1 MRRVELTVPLALIE
15 DLGILS
21 ARFFRH
27 NDSVEVLQSL
37 SVRPPIV
44 ALFVRV
50 RRRGRFKDP
59 ETVRREARGIAR
71 RYRLERFEVL
81 SADPKRGEYVAWIEW
96 RLPASLRKGLSDL
109 TGIVPLEL
117 SKTGRREAKAVLLA
131 SEAALPRLREVL
143 DGLGAGYTV
152 RTVQSAPA
160 TTLRPLAALTAR
172 QRDFLALAHRLGYY
186 ESPAKVS
193 LERIAGLVGVS
204 KQALS
209 KHLRV
214 AERKVLATAL
224 RNA

>member
-1 MRRVELTVPLALIE
+1 MRRVELTVPLALPE
-15 DLGILS
+15 DLAILS

-27 NDSVEVLQSL
+27 NPAVE
-37 SVRPPIV
+37 P
-44 ALFVRV
+44 
-50 RRRGRFKDP
+50 
-59 ETVRREARGIAR
+59 
-71 RYRLERFEVL
+71 
-81 SADPKRGEYVAWIEW
+81 
-96 RLPASLRKGLSDL
+96 
-109 TGIVPLEL
+109 
-117 SKTGRREAKAVLLA
+117 SKAGPRAAKAVLLA

-143 DGLGAGYTV
+143 DGLGARYAV
-152 RTVQSAPA
+152 RSVLSAPA